1 MTARVALARKMIE
14 AADTIA
20 EVNGIYS
27 FDPEWGVWNPTSLRK
42 EALIVASDEQLD
54 VRP

>member
-1 MTARVALARKMIE
+1 MTARAVLARKMRE

-27 FDPEWGVWNPTSLRK
+27 FDPDWGVWNPTSLRK
-42 EALIVASDEQLD
+42 EADIVETDEQLD
-54 VRP
+54 AP